1 MVIDGDIVVFKRKK
15 QDLENE
21 ISRVFPMV
29 DNSYDYLLHIK
40 TIEYTEERVK
50 ALFGEWN
57 KLREEVC
64 LIEATGYF
72 EMWET
77 DIKKL

>member
-1 MVIDGDIVVFKRKK
+1 
-15 QDLENE
+15 
-21 ISRVFPMV
+21 
-29 DNSYDYLLHIK
+29 
-40 TIEYTEERVK
+40 VK